1 MSEVRGGRT
10 GDRVEETNME
20 EARDMKYREGTQ

>member
-10 GDRVEETNME
+10 GDRVEETDRE
-20 EARDMKYREGTQ
+20 EARDMKYREGM